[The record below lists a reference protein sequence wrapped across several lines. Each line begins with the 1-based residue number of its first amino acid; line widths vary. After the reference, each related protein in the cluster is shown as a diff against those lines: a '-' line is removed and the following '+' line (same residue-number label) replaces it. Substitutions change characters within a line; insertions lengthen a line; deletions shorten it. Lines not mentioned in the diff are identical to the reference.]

1 MFFPTWKKHGCT
13 VVFSKLETTQR
24 HSHVYSNLAEK
35 TLLRRILRQEG
46 RDMTTEAVPIT
57 SEARASMHRG
67 PGHVRAAMVRRRP
80 AASWPADMGVSQ
92 QVSSAGTG
100 RLGVE
105 TDWWGGDDNMLHR
118 VMRAYQL
125 EKRGQTAA

>member
-1 MFFPTWKKHGCT
+1 
-13 VVFSKLETTQR
+13 
-24 HSHVYSNLAEK
+24 
-35 TLLRRILRQEG
+35 
-46 RDMTTEAVPIT
+46 MTTEAVPIT
-57 SEARASMHRG
+57 SEAKASMHQG
-67 PGHVRAAMVRRRP
+67 PGHVRAAVVRRRP
-80 AASWPADMGVSQ
+80 AQSRPADAGVSQ

-105 TDWWGGDDNMLHR
+105 TDWWGGDDNILHR